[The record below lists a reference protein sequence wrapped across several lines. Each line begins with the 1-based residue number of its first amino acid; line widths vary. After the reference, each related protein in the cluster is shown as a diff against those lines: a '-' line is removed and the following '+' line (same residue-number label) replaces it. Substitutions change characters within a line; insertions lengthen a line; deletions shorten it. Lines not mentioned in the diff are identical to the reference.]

1 MTDIDELESRL
12 QRLLSTCKLNRENVP
27 LEILKTTYRVAYTQL
42 IRQINETATEFIK
55 SVALHRLL
63 VNPYVTLQEQIN
75 AIQHT
80 IDTSETFQEI
90 RRSIKRDYD
99 AAKLHRLALKLR
111 EEITLALRK
120 YLDMET
126 CYVWDLDEPDK
137 EPVIYN
143 TITRQVYEENRWVDR
158 ELSLWGKFLY
168 YPNEQKYDRAAQA
181 DSSLAATEQE

>member
-1 MTDIDELESRL
+1 MRLTDIDELESRL

-99 AAKLHRLALKLR
+99 AANCTDWR
-111 EEITLALRK
+111 
-120 YLDMET
+120 
-126 CYVWDLDEPDK
+126 
-137 EPVIYN
+137 
-143 TITRQVYEENRWVDR
+143 
-158 ELSLWGKFLY
+158 
-168 YPNEQKYDRAAQA
+168 
-181 DSSLAATEQE
+181 

>member
-158 ELSLWGKFLY
+158 ELCLWGKFLY